1 MKISVCM
8 TVYNGEKFLQEQLES
23 ILCQLSTLDEVI
35 IVNDCSK
42 DHSLDIIHSFQ
53 DKRIEIFSNEKNIGV
68 IKSFERAL
76 QKASGDLIF
85 LSDQDDVWMP
95 DKVTKTIAAFD
106 SPEILGIVSDA
117 IVVGPCLEI
126 LNDSFFSLRK
136 SGPGLIKNFYK
147 NSFVGCCMAIKKET
161 KKLILPFPKL
171 ISMHD
176 EWIGFV
182 LSVSG
187 RVKFIPEKLILYR
200 RHDNNITFLKN
211 KNIIFTLKRRFWN
224 AIAFLKYFFKNHY
237 ICLI

>member
-8 TVYNGEKFLQEQLES
+8 TVYNGEKFLKEQLES
-23 ILCQLSTLDEVI
+23 ILCQLSTFDEVI

-42 DHSLDIIHSFQ
+42 DHSLDIIHSFR

-68 IKSFERAL
+68 IKSFERAIE
-76 QKASGDLIF
+76 KASGDFIF

-106 SPEILGIVSDA
+106 SPGILGIVSDA
-117 IVVGPCLEI
+117 VVVGPGLEI

-136 SGPGLIKNFYK
+136 SGPGLLKNFYK

-187 RVKFIPEKLILYR
+187 KVKFIPEKLILYR
-200 RHDNNITFLKN
+200 RHNNNITFLKS

-224 AIAFLKYFFKNHY
+224 AITFLKYFFKNHY